1 LEIIVDDIFTKPLS
15 TYVLAD
21 YRVLRMVLAPK
32 HWQACNLPVTLSWRG
47 VKFTQRNAAQVPKH
61 ANGVYSFV
69 VKPEIA
75 NHPSCAY
82 LLYVGKAKKQV
93 LRDRFIQ
100 YIDERAKGDKSR
112 RPHVTEMLLKWDGFL
127 WFYFAEISS
136 GAKINKVEDCLL
148 AAYLPP
154 SNRIFPSSVRHAVKK
169 LFAH

>member
-1 LEIIVDDIFTKPLS
+1 MDDIFTKPPS

-32 HWQACNLPVTLSWRG
+32 QWQSCSLPITLSWRG
-47 VKFTQRNAAQVPKH
+47 VKFEKGNASNVPKH
-61 ANGVYSFV
+61 AKGVYSFV

-82 LLYVGKAKKQV
+82 LLYVGKAQDQA
-93 LRDRFIQ
+93 LRDRFTQ
-100 YIDERAKGDKSR
+100 YFDEKAKGDKSR

-127 WFYFAEISS
+127 WFYYTEISS
-136 GAKINKVEDCLL
+136 AAKIMEVEDCLL

-154 SNRIFPSSVRHAVKK
+154 SNRHFPSSVRHAVKK

>member
-1 LEIIVDDIFTKPLS
+1 MDDIFTKPVNA
-15 TYVLAD
+15 YVLAD

-32 HWQACNLPVTLSWRG
+32 HWQSCSLPVSLAWRG
-47 VKFTQRNAAQVPKH
+47 VKFEKGNASRVPNN

-82 LLYVGKAKKQV
+82 LLYVGKAQNQV
-93 LRDRFIQ
+93 LRDRFSQ
-100 YIDERAKGDKSR
+100 YFDEKAKGENSR

-127 WFYFAEISS
+127 WFYYAEISS
-136 GAKINKVEDCLL
+136 TAKIKKVEDSLL

-154 SNRIFPSSVRHAVKK
+154 SNRQFPSSVRHAVKK